1 MAKAPRLPR
10 PDADPRSPKRRS
22 DLKPGECLCDHC
34 VGKCCRYFSLPIET
48 PQTWDDYDAI
58 RWYLAH
64 GRTLVYVDEGV
75 WHLLVMTRCQYL
87 TSEDRCRI
95 YLSRPRICQEYTTDS
110 CEYDDDW
117 TFERAFEAP
126 DQIMEYAEAIL
137 SPHPPPPP
145 KRRGA
150 AAIVFDIEPKPP
162 RSPASKTE
170 AGDHSP

>member
-1 MAKAPRLPR
+1 MSKASPRVPR
-10 PDADPRSPKRRS
+10 PDGNPKPSKRRA
-22 DLKPGECLCDHC
+22 DLQPGECLCDHC

-75 WHLLVMTRCQYL
+75 WHLLVMTRCKYL
-87 TSEDRCRI
+87 TREDRCRI
-95 YLSRPRICQEYTTDS
+95 YLHRPEICQEYTTES

-117 TFERAFEAP
+117 TFDRAFETP
-126 DQIMEYAEAIL
+126 EQIWEYAEAIL
-137 SPHPPPPP
+137 SPQPPPAS

-150 AAIVFDIEPKPP
+150 DAILVAIEPARPL
-162 RSPASKTE
+162 AE
-170 AGDHSP
+170 GQG